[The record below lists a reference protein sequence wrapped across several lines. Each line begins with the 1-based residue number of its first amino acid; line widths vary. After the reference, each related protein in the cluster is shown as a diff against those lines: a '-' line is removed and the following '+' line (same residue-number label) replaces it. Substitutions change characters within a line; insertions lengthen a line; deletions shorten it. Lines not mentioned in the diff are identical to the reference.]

1 MSISL
6 HPRFHSPLPEQKHN
20 ALDVLLLQMR
30 EQAMDDVIAG
40 IAELSDKFGAQSV
53 DKDQVR

>member
-1 MSISL
+1 
-6 HPRFHSPLPEQKHN
+6 
-20 ALDVLLLQMR
+20 MR